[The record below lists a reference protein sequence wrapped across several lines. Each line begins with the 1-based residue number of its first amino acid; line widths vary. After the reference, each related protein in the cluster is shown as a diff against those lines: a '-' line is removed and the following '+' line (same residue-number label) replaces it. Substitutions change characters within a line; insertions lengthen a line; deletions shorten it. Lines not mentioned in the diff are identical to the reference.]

1 MNDDEM
7 IITSGES
14 ESKSKTAT
22 GIGRFLTQKLI

>member
-14 ESKSKTAT
+14 EVKPKTAV
-22 GIGRFLTQKLI
+22 GIGRFLTQKLV